1 MNFKLFI
8 ENCIVSFF
16 GVVIKTQFTIVITS
30 LKNCI
35 DENKSCEN
43 LF

>member
-16 GVVIKTQFTIVITS
+16 GVVIKTQLAIVINS
-30 LKNCI
+30 FKNCI
-35 DENKSCEN
+35 NEKKSCAN
-43 LF
+43 LL